1 MEICKVCG
9 KECKNFNGLASHIN
23 QNHADYNVQKYY
35 DEFLLK
41 EESEKFCNFCK
52 KQLKF
57 KRLSIGYAKYCSSLC
72 SNKSEQTK
80 NKYKNTMMNKYG
92 VDNSFKSE
100 EVKSKIKETNLK
112 KYGSDVYIVSEDCL
126 TKKNNTLLNKYGVDH
141 YSKTDI
147 FKMKASNKCYW
158 KSNES
163 RMKLL
168 KIFEEKKLKTIMD
181 RLDES
186 LSIVSVSQDKI
197 VLFCNNCKNEVEMSI
212 QMLHRRYKN
221 NEVICN
227 DCNKYRKPISSFEF
241 ELFDF
246 IKKQYQGIILT
257 NEKNIIDS
265 LELDIYLPELKL
277 AFEFNG
283 LYWHCE
289 IHKDKNYHLNKTEEC
304 EKQEIHLVHI
314 YEDDWI
320 YKQDIVKSRILN
332 LLGKSK
338 KIYARKCSLEEVSYK
353 DSKEFLE
360 KNHIQGNCISKIRLG
375 LYYENELVSLMTFG
389 KLRKCLGQQSKEGL
403 YELLRFCNKI
413 NTSVV
418 GGANKLFKYFINN
431 YTFSSIISYADRS
444 WTMNNGK
451 TLYDNLG
458 FKLHCITQPNY
469 YYVNKGIRENRF
481 KYRKNVLVE
490 QGFDVNKSEHQIML
504 ERNIYRIYD
513 SGSIKYEFKNKHEII
528 E

>member
-1 MEICKVCG
+1 MKRELFIKKAKKIHG
-9 KECKNFNGLASHIN
+9 EKY
-23 QNHADYNVQKYY
+23 DYSLLDNNVNY
-35 DEFLLK
+35 
-41 EESEKFCNFCK
+41 
-52 KQLKF
+52 
-57 KRLSIGYAKYCSSLC
+57 
-72 SNKSEQTK
+72 
-80 NKYKNTMMNKYG
+80 
-92 VDNSFKSE
+92 
-100 EVKSKIKETNLK
+100 KSKIVIICKKHDLEFKQNPNNHLRGKGCKICAKEERK
-112 KYGSDVYIVSEDCL
+112 
-126 TKKNNTLLNKYGVDH
+126 
-141 YSKTDI
+141 
-147 FKMKASNKCYW
+147 
-158 KSNES
+158 
-163 RMKLL
+163 R
-168 KIFEEKKLKTIMD
+168 KLKM
-181 RLDES
+181 
-186 LSIVSVSQDKI
+186 
-197 VLFCNNCKNEVEMSI
+197 NKNE
-212 QMLHRRYKN
+212 
-221 NEVICN
+221 
-227 DCNKYRKPISSFEF
+227 
-241 ELFDF
+241 F
-246 IKKQYQGIILT
+246 IKKAREVHNDKYDYSKVEYINYHTKVCIICPEHGEFWQSPSKHIPRKFGCKKCGMLNKT
-257 NEKNIIDS
+257 QCQPMNNEYFIKKAREVHGDKYDYSKVEYIKTHKNVKIVCLVHGEFEQLPSNHLRYNRGCPKCNANFSNVEKDFLKFIEKNYFGEVLVNVKNIINPY
-265 LELDIYLPELKL
+265 ELDVYLPDLKL

-283 LYWHCE
+283 LYWHSE
-289 IHKDKNYHLNKTEEC
+289 KFVHKNYHLDKTLKC
-304 EKQEIHLVHI
+304 ELNDKEIHLIHI
-314 YEDDWI
+314 YEDDWT

-338 KIYARKCSLEEVSYK
+338 KIFARKTEIKEVSYK
-353 DSKEFLE
+353 ESREFLE